1 MCFVY
6 NTMDCIFLFVDKK
19 NQVTKGLQREAGGGE
34 ISGKQNSEVEP
45 SKQLFLGTSRLVF
58 RTLARGRLQ

>member
-1 MCFVY
+1 MLCLQYNGLHFV
-6 NTMDCIFLFVDKK
+6 FVDKK
-19 NQVTKGLQREAGGGE
+19 SQVTEELQREAGGGE

-45 SKQLFLGTSRLVF
+45 SRHLFLGTSRLVF